1 MEKQDI
7 SNPNIDWADLVRHV
21 ARDRVT
27 VELADGSVAIA
38 EVVPK
43 ISPVSMKDFASIM
56 ASIPLLGPDAED
68 FAKDIEAVRKNFVD
82 ANDPWES

>member
-7 SNPNIDWADLVRHV
+7 SNPDLDWASLVRHV

-43 ISPVSMKDFASIM
+43 VCPVSMKDFASIM
-56 ASIPLLGPDAED
+56 ATIPLLGPDAEV
-68 FAKDIEAVRKNFVD
+68 FAQDIEAVRRNFSDV
-82 ANDPWES
+82 NDPWES